1 MKDILPLE
9 SKMAESANYLAGH
22 GQAGFEKEQMS
33 SVHGW
38 LWAGCCGLRAVQA
51 WKILDRAISSCDVK
65 SSSEQLQL
73 NRSYPQW

>member
-1 MKDILPLE
+1 MFQKRQNSLSRHFVSEGKIAMKDILPLE

-51 WKILDRAISSCDVK
+51 
-65 SSSEQLQL
+65 
-73 NRSYPQW
+73 